1 MNPELKRFAKK
12 KILRMILYPLRL
24 APIKQNRVLMIN
36 GLACNYSDN
45 PKYVTEKLLER
56 NSNIEIIFSVADL
69 SKHSFLQDKNIKPI
83 KFNSLKYF
91 YYAMTSKVLL
101 TNSGGISYL
110 PLRKKQYVI
119 NTWHGGGAYKKMGI
133 DMYEDTPLFR
143 KDLQLAN
150 KETNLV
156 LVTNERFKHEFCRSM
171 LTPEDKMW
179 SIGMPRND
187 MLIKIDNTKK
197 KNIYKKIGIEKG
209 QHLVLFAP
217 TYRKIRDNYFEDSI
231 SISYGIDEDAVCS
244 ALKERFG
251 GEWIF
256 AYRYHPC
263 VTNKTPMSN
272 KKIIDLT
279 AYDDMQELLLV
290 SDVLINDFSSCMWDF
305 MLTKKPC
312 FIFAKDLQHYIDTTD
327 VYTPVSEWPFSKATS
342 NEELVKN
349 ILSFDEKEYLCACKK
364 HYTDLGGCETGKAA
378 VLVADRIEELCKK

>member
-179 SIGMPRND
+179 SIGMPRNG
-187 MLIKIDNTKK
+187 MLIKIDNKKK

>member
-179 SIGMPRND
+179 SIGMPRNG